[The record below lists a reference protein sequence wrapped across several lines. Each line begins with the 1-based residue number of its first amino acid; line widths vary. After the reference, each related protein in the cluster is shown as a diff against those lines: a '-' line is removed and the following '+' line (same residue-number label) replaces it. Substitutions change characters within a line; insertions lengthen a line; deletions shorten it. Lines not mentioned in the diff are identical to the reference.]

1 MAKKKNTKV
10 LSAISALRQSLTAK
24 DSCTQIRS
32 NSLVHLEWHKRD
44 ALAMERSRLKKA
56 ELGSK
61 DPFCVVL
68 SLLGNEILVFGQV
81 LDGKPDNVKQIE
93 PELIL
98 QALNEMKI

>member
-1 MAKKKNTKV
+1 
-10 LSAISALRQSLTAK
+10 
-24 DSCTQIRS
+24 
-32 NSLVHLEWHKRD
+32 
-44 ALAMERSRLKKA
+44 
-56 ELGSK
+56 
-61 DPFCVVL
+61 VVL